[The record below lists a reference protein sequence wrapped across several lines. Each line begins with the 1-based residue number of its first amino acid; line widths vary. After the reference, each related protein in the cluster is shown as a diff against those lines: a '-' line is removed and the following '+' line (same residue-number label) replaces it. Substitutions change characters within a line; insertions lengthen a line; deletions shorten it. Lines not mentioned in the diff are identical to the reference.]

1 MGVVFQA
8 EDVFLSRFVALKV
21 MLPAVAAKTSNRERF
36 LREARITASVRHEHI
51 VDVFSAGE
59 DRGLPYLVMEF
70 LDGESLD
77 DRLKR
82 EMRLPIDELLRQ
94 CTKRRGRSGG
104 PGGQNRN
111 KVETLVEFTHN
122 PTSIAAHAGER
133 RTVLENHRIA
143 VSRLRLALAIL
154 VRVIV
159 PAGDCRPQ
167 LWRTRCPTAGKQ
179 QGRIVVSTAHED
191 YPAMLAIAMDVL
203 WASELDPK
211 LAALRLCCTPT
222 QLVKLLKDHPH
233 ALPFLNAHRSA
244 RGEHVLK

>member
-1 MGVVFQA
+1 MPPKPASQPDRAQDLEAAWLAKLDATISSQA
-8 EDVFLSRFVALKV
+8 RRHRPDPSSVHQPLL
-21 MLPAVAAKTSNRERF
+21 LPPPHPST
-36 LREARITASVRHEHI
+36 
-51 VDVFSAGE
+51 
-59 DRGLPYLVMEF
+59 
-70 LDGESLD
+70 
-77 DRLKR
+77 
-82 EMRLPIDELLRQ
+82 LPIDELLRQ